1 MERPGKLFKSNAE
14 QIEKVK
20 RILDE
25 FDIGIK
31 TPSEARALLG
41 LSNGKH

>member
-20 RILDE
+20 RILNE
-25 FDIGIK
+25 FDIG
-31 TPSEARALLG
+31 S
-41 LSNGKH
+41 